1 MRVLGGQ
8 RRDRFLLRPAS
19 AQEERDLLPRA
30 VLIEDLTIGLQEF
43 RRILDSLGIPEEP
56 EEEHASQRIR
66 VDRESGSPF
75 GEVLER
81 TGRATCE
88 RHLGRHGLAPR
99 LSIGRRLISL
109 EGNRFW
115 LHGLHGPRMVGVAKD
130 VGPAIAGRLEPSGG
144 AMCHPS
150 CTQG

>member
-1 MRVLGGQ
+1 MTWCSARLKCCSKVLRGT

-19 AQEERDLLPRA
+19 AQAERDLLPRA
-30 VLIEDLTIGLQEF
+30 VLVEDLTIGLQEF

-88 RHLGRHGLAPR
+88 RHQRRRGRAPR
-99 LSIGRRLISL
+99 LSIRRRLISL
-109 EGNRFW
+109 EGSRLW
-115 LHGLHGPRMVGVAKD
+115 LHG
-130 VGPAIAGRLEPSGG
+130 
-144 AMCHPS
+144 
-150 CTQG
+150 